1 MVELLF
7 LLFVFELSLFVIVDY
22 YKYSTVFTP
31 ALFLGAPF
39 AFVLFLAVFVCSS
52 HGFFPVT
59 ASAVVLWCLGLF
71 LFWLSGSFLTFAVI
85 KGRVAFLCREIET
98 DNYITLLVRCVSW
111 VFIFF
116 LLLSFVRSY
125 STYGTIGGDD
135 FSEAFASHGIAAHC
149 LSLLKFNAAFLASV
163 NDEKRF
169 QNTIIVLLTFVFLV
183 LYNVKGGIILTALVC
198 LFSRQIMSRSKI
210 NVFKIF
216 IIVVLGMSFFALSYL
231 VSLGSIDLDFI
242 VAHFFAYVV
251 AGIVGLSEHLRHQL
265 PVDYD
270 VLLIFQPLRNIYVYI
285 TGGEVAERI
294 SDFWVTTSVV
304 YAKKSN
310 VKTFFGDIYIY
321 AGLMKGALIVSILGL
336 SSYCILICTVVLRR
350 LLFLILYLF
359 VISAFML
366 GWFNFYFNDLFYY
379 EMILYVVFITSMGY
393 TLKLLFGRTTGCEL
407 GTC

>member
-1 MVELLF
+1 
-7 LLFVFELSLFVIVDY
+7 VFELSLFVIVDY

-59 ASAVVLWCLGLF
+59 ESAVALWCLGLF
-71 LFWLSGSFLTFAVI
+71 LFWLSGSLVTFAVI
-85 KGRVAFLCREIET
+85 KGRVAFLCSKIAT
-98 DNYITLLVRCVSW
+98 DKYVTLLVRCLSW
-111 VFIFF
+111 VFIFV

-149 LSLLKFNAAFLASV
+149 LSLLRVNAAFLAGV

-169 QNTIIVLLTFVFLV
+169 QNTIIILLTFVFLV

-210 NVFKIF
+210 NLFKIF
-216 IIVVLGMSFFALSYL
+216 ILVVLGISFFVLSYL
-231 VSLGSIDLDFI
+231 ISLGSIDLDFI
-242 VAHFFAYVV
+242 VVHFFAYVISGV
-251 AGIVGLSEHLRHQL
+251 VGLSEHLRHHL

-270 VLLIFQPLRNIYVYI
+270 VSLIFQPLRNIYDYI
-285 TGGEVAERI
+285 TGGEVAETL
-294 SDFWVTTSVV
+294 SDFWVTTSIV

-310 VKTFFGDIYIY
+310 VKTFFGAIYIY
-321 AGLMKGALIVSILGL
+321 AGFMKGALIVSILGL
-336 SSYCILICTVVLRR
+336 SSYCILICTVILRR

-359 VISAFML
+359 IISSFML
-366 GWFNFYFNDLFYY
+366 GWFDFYFNGLFYY
-379 EMILYVVFITSMGY
+379 EMVLYILFITSMGY
-393 TLKLLFGRTTGCEL
+393 MLKLLFGKTSGCES
-407 GTC
+407 GTCGYAESLK